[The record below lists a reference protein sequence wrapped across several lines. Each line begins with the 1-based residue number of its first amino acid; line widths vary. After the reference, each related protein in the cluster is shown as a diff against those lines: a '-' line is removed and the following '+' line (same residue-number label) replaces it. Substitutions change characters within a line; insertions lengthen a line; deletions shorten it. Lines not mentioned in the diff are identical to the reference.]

1 MVSNN
6 KNESS
11 KTSVWTE
18 AWFLRKFGYAILS
31 VLGVIAIATGIATA
45 EQVDLFVQQSG
56 TLVTLIMSIGLG
68 IASSKANRVSDLPS
82 DAPERL
88 KDVDTIKADV
98 EVAKK
103 KLEEAKKKLEEAK
116 KTSSKLDDIL
126 ARMELASAQRVVTGG
141 STSTLDDDRERMSR

>member
-1 MVSNN
+1 MVSND
-6 KNESS
+6 KGESS

-31 VLGVIAIATGIATA
+31 FLGVIAIATGVATSD
-45 EQVDLFVQQSG
+45 QVDLLVTQSG

-82 DAPERL
+82 DAPARL
-88 KDVDTIKADV
+88 EEAKVTAAEVD
-98 EVAKK
+98 VAKQN
-103 KLEEAKKKLEEAK
+103 LEEAKKNLEEAK

-126 ARMELASAQRVVTGG
+126 ARIELVNAQRVIVGG
-141 STSTLDDDRERMSR
+141 MSSTLDDDRERMSQ

>member
-1 MVSNN
+1 MVSND
-6 KNESS
+6 KSESHN
-11 KTSVWTE
+11 TSVWTE

-31 VLGVIAIATGIATA
+31 LLGVIAIATGIATA

-68 IASSKANRVSDLPS
+68 IASAKANRVSDLPA

-88 KDVDTIKADV
+88 KTVDAVKTDV
-98 EVAKK
+98 EIAKK
-103 KLEEAKKKLEEAK
+103 NLEEAK

-126 ARMELASAQRVVTGG
+126 ARIELSNAQRSSVVGVG
-141 STSTLDDDRERMSR
+141 STLDEDRDKMGL